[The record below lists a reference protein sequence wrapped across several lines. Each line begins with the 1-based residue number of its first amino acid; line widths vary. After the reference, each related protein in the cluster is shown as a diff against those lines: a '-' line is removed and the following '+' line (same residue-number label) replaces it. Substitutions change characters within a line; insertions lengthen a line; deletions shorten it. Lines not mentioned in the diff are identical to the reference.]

1 MIIEGDRL
9 TVAFPEDAAFVK
21 KKAEANRELVQDAL
35 RGLTGAALTVAYE
48 LRDGGPGS
56 EPVTLDEAEL
66 IERLRSEFAAEE
78 VFEDEE

>member
-1 MIIEGDRL
+1 MAI
-9 TVAFPEDAAFVK
+9 V
-21 KKAEANRELVQDAL
+21 
-35 RGLTGAALTVAYE
+35 YE
-48 LRDGGPGS
+48 LRDGGPDS